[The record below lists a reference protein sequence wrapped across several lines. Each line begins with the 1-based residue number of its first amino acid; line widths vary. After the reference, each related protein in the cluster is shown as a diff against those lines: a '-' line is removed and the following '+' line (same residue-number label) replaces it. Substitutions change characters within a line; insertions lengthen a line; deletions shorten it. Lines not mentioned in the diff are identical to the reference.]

1 VSKLKIFSDVRP
13 VTQLFRDKK
22 NSSTKQLE
30 TLTFPSRQETLN
42 PLIVPDHPLSSIEGG
57 QELGMNL
64 DLGGTEIT
72 NLRIK

>member
-1 VSKLKIFSDVRP
+1 MSKLKIFSDVRP

-30 TLTFPSRQETLN
+30 TLTFPSCPETLN

-57 QELGMNL
+57 QELGMNS
-64 DLGGTEIT
+64 DLVGMKIT
-72 NLRIK
+72 NLGIK